1 MTRRMHSRRVAFTA
15 ATFMLVATGV
25 IGCGTEEDD
34 PNEDGVFY
42 CTDANGVVVDENLCD
57 DSSGAGNS
65 SDGGGGFFFA
75 YMGSSLHT
83 SGGHSGPYRPGQR
96 LPSGHQKFS
105 ISDKASRAKFGLPS
119 SGKISNGTVKTGVV
133 GKGGPGST
141 AKVGGGSRGGGVGGG
156 KGSSG
161 G

>member
-1 MTRRMHSRRVAFTA
+1 MTRRMYSRRVAA
-15 ATFMLVATGV
+15 SATIAFLVAG
-25 IGCGTEEDD
+25 GLAACDNGED
-34 PNEDGVFY
+34 PNEDGIFY

-57 DSSGAGNS
+57 DSNGS
-65 SDGGGGFFFA
+65 GGGGFFFA

-83 SGGHSGPYRPGQR
+83 SGGHSGPYKAGQR

-105 ISDKASRAKFGLPS
+105 VTDKASRARFGLPA

-141 AKVGGGSRGGGVGGG
+141 AKVGGSGRGGAVGGG

>member
-1 MTRRMHSRRVAFTA
+1 MFSRRGAASATIAFMVAGGLMA
-15 ATFMLVATGV
+15 CDNA
-25 IGCGTEEDD
+25 ED

-42 CTDANGVVVDENLCD
+42 CTDVNGVVVDENLCD
-57 DSSGAGNS
+57 DSNGSG
-65 SDGGGGFFFA
+65 GGGGFFFA

-83 SGGHSGPYRPGQR
+83 SGGHSGPYKPGQR
-96 LPSGHQKFS
+96 LPTGHQKFS
-105 ISDKASRAKFGLPS
+105 ITDKASRAKFGLPA

-141 AKVGGGSRGGGVGGG
+141 AKVGGGSGKGKGGSVGGG

>member
-1 MTRRMHSRRVAFTA
+1 MTRRMHSRRVAA
-15 ATFMLVATGV
+15 SATLAFMVAG
-25 IGCGTEEDD
+25 GLMACDSAEDE
-34 PNEDGVFY
+34 NEDGIFY
-42 CTDANGVVVDENLCD
+42 CTDANGVVVDEELCAED
-57 DSSGAGNS
+57 DGSGGN
-65 SDGGGGFFFA
+65 GGFFFA

-83 SGGHSGPYRPGQR
+83 SGGHTGPYKAGQK
-96 LPSGHQKFS
+96 LPAGHQKFLS
-105 ISDKASRAKFGLPS
+105 TDKAARTRFGLPA

-141 AKVGGGSRGGGVGGG
+141 AVKGGGSVGGG